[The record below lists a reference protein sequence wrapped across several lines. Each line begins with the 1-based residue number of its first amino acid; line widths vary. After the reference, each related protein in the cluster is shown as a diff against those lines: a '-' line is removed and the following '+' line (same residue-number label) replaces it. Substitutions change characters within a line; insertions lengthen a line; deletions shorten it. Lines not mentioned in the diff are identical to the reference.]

1 MTAIWNASCEAW
13 LDRTLPEILPVRK
26 RKMFGYP
33 AWYEYER
40 MRLCLME
47 TGLGIKSDPGV
58 IRAAKDSGVPLSDFA
73 PLGRT
78 MGRSWALFSLPL
90 PDASWDAVDL
100 RFALGLLLSVP
111 APERTAGKGRRI

>member
-1 MTAIWNASCEAW
+1 MALWNASCEEW
-13 LDRTLPEILPVRK
+13 LDETLPQILPVRK

-33 AWYEYER
+33 AWFEYDR

-47 TGLGIKSDPGV
+47 EGVGIKSDPGV
-58 IRAAKDSGVPLSDFA
+58 IKSAKDSGVPLTDFV

-78 MGRSWALFSLPL
+78 AGRSWAFFALPTS
-90 PDASWDAVDL
+90 AESWDAKGL

-111 APERTAGKGRRI
+111 APEKAAGNGRKK